1 MVGMKVGKKV
11 GKKVGMSGN
20 LLNDLSDVTL
30 VSDDNYR

>member
-1 MVGMKVGKKV
+1 MKVGKKV

-30 VSDDNYR
+30 VIDDNYR